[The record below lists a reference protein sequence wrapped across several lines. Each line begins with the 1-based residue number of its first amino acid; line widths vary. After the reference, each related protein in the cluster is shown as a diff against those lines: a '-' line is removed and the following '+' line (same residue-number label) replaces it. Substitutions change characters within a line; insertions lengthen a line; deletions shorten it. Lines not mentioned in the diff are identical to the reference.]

1 MSVRYTP
8 VALEE
13 DAHVHRTPVPLFPGT
28 IAFLFQA
35 MALSGLVHLAVRL
48 IDGTRGSYKY
58 AGVAL
63 LAAAVICLSV
73 SYITGSDIVFIVSYG
88 VGLDLLI
95 AGCLLVAAGF
105 VLIEEPLAVWT
116 EIAANVILLAA
127 AVASVAHILRRTDET
142 EEDDRE

>member
-13 DAHVHRTPVPLFPGT
+13 DAHVHGTPVPLFPGT

-48 IDGTRGSYKY
+48 IDGTRESYKY

-73 SYITGSDIVFIVSYG
+73 SYITDSDIVFIVSYG

-95 AGCLLVAAGF
+95 AGCLLVAAGV
-105 VLIEEPLAVWT
+105 VLVEEPLAVWT

-127 AVASVAHILRRTDET
+127 AVVSVAHILKRTAET
-142 EEDDRE
+142 EEDNRD